1 MNADDDV
8 ASRWAWASGI
18 PHELA
23 YWRKWLMGKKGP
35 EEAALM
41 QSLFDR
47 VWRYP
52 FHPDVEAAINLPPGS
67 LVRALDV
74 GAGPASMLGSQSVKY
89 DIQLTPIDALA
100 DDYREL
106 LKELRLLF
114 PPVPTV
120 QCKAEE
126 IGQRFG
132 PDSFEVAH
140 ASNSLD
146 HCADPLLAICEMVK
160 ALVPGGL
167 LYIRT
172 HDDEGER
179 RGYAGFHGW
188 NFQVRDGS
196 LFLWRPGARRN
207 LSEMFSGSRITEVSG
222 DIVFSYT
229 KETAECFT

>member
-1 MNADDDV
+1 MNADDD
-8 ASRWAWASGI
+8 AARRWAWASGI

-23 YWRKWLMGKKGP
+23 YWRKWLTGKKGP

-47 VWRYP
+47 ARPHP
-52 FHPDVEAAINLPPGS
+52 FHPDVEATITLPPGS
-67 LVRALDV
+67 LVRVLDV
-74 GAGPASMLGSQSVKY
+74 GAGPASMLGYRSDKY
-89 DIQLTPIDALA
+89 DIALTPIDALA
-100 DDYREL
+100 DGYRKL
-106 LKELRLLF
+106 LKELRLPL

-132 PDSFEVAH
+132 PDSFDVAH
-140 ASNSLD
+140 ASNALD

-172 HDDEGER
+172 HDDEGKR

-196 LFLWRPGARRN
+196 LFLWRPGAMRN
-207 LSEMFSGSRITEVSG
+207 LSEIFHGGRLREVSTE
-222 DIVFSYT
+222 IIFSYI
-229 KETAECFT
+229 KERA